1 MSRAQSHPP
10 PLSLSLHHSRHLSP
24 RHTPYN
30 PDHLSHRN
38 SSENFNP
45 VGPGQLGNFHSQ
57 YLPYGGSS
65 RGDRALFSSL
75 HSQNLSRLPSQ
86 TTLVNVDELSSQ
98 YGLDN
103 GQRKAAHAFCKLY
116 FLRLSSEDRAV
127 TIFLRLLRTE
137 RQNGEIQVQMQ
148 QVQSH
153 LDNIAVFCV
162 QNWKPSPEQKLLKSL
177 LCHYIIWP
185 ITSYNNLV
193 PLVETYILDHAAQL
207 HLRLYKDDPTVKT
220 VVNALLLKENGN
232 TRSAICKLV
241 WMSLTEQSV
250 LETFTKKVI
259 QVYHLPTIPA
269 SPPQD
274 IMACMALMRKV
285 AKPLLK
291 KDSQH
296 GGDTGFWK
304 DIEAELDVLFDKNGN
319 QHDSPA
325 YLLTLRGNRWE
336 QEIIEQDNHKYNRS
350 AAETIACT
358 EEEIDAVVLP
368 GANNAPASED
378 EEENTA
384 STHEDCEVHI
394 SGLGDLAALTAAA
407 ISFTLHTYVPLV
419 VVNTWSILYNA
430 IISILGKL
438 YSLVL
443 GTRGLGIAG
452 TPEGH
457 GRRLSGTQGAGP
469 LEYKGAYILRN
480 PLDTHWIPKITGTI
494 EFR

>member
-1 MSRAQSHPP
+1 MFRGSESPP
-10 PLSLSLHHSRHLSP
+10 PPSLSLHRSRHSSP

-30 PDHLSHRN
+30 PDHRSHRN
-38 SSENFNP
+38 GSENFNP
-45 VGPGQLGNFHSQ
+45 VGPGQPGDFHSQ

-65 RGDRALFSSL
+65 GGDRAPFSSL

-103 GQRKAAHAFCKLY
+103 GQRKAAHAFCKL
-116 FLRLSSEDRAV
+116 SSEDRAV

-153 LDNIAVFCV
+153 LDNIAAFCV
-162 QNWKPSPEQKLLKSL
+162 QNWKPSPEQVKLLKSL
-177 LCHYIIWP
+177 LRHYIIRP

-207 HLRLYKDDPTVKT
+207 RLGLYKDDPTVKT
-220 VVNALLLKENGN
+220 VVNALLVKENGN
-232 TRSAICKLV
+232 TRSAIRKLV
-241 WMSLTEQSV
+241 WMSLTERSA

-274 IMACMALMRKV
+274 IMACMALMRKI

-291 KDSQH
+291 KDSQR

-319 QHDSPA
+319 QRDSPA
-325 YLLTLRGNRWE
+325 WRKWE
-336 QEIIEQDNHKYNRS
+336 QEIIEQDNRKYNRS
-350 AAETIACT
+350 AAETIART
-358 EEEIDAVVLP
+358 QEEIDAAVLP
-368 GANNAPASED
+368 GANDAPAGED
-378 EEENTA
+378 EEENAA
-384 STHEDCEVHI
+384 STHEDREVHI
-394 SGLGDLAALTAAA
+394 SGLGDLAALAAA
-407 ISFTLHTYVPLV
+407 AV
-419 VVNTWSILYNA
+419 VRSSA
-430 IISILGKL
+430 
-438 YSLVL
+438 
-443 GTRGLGIAG
+443 
-452 TPEGH
+452 
-457 GRRLSGTQGAGP
+457 
-469 LEYKGAYILRN
+469 
-480 PLDTHWIPKITGTI
+480 
-494 EFR
+494 